1 MAELPVY
8 SAQFLV
14 SHPGTGERLP
24 LRDGSVFTLEQIQD
38 KSHIGSYPDCLSL
51 YCAGDAVRKENPAP
65 SFPLVDSGGGG
76 GGGWK
81 WKGIVGN
88 DLQTSAHTNTLMKC
102 VCSHKSCCKSGCVKT
117 RSDG

>member
-1 MAELPVY
+1 MY
-8 SAQFLV
+8 SAHFLV

-76 GGGWK
+76 GA
-81 WKGIVGN
+81 GN
-88 DLQTSAHTNTLMKC
+88 GRASWEMTFRPLHTHKHVDEVC
-102 VCSHKSCCKSGCVKT
+102 VLTQKLLEVWMC
-117 RSDG
+117 